1 MPLRDMTAE
10 QCRQALCDLAPPLCA
25 ILRDSRCAALLDR
38 IVQPDLPLHD
48 LAALLLG
55 EGVPLLLDEHAADT
69 AAVLSVLTGQRKE
82 ALLAM
87 PTSALLPMLRQVW
100 DEDLSDFF
108 ACAGASRPKP
118 SSGRSSAHRP
128 D

>member
-25 ILRDSRCAALLDR
+25 ILQDSRFSALLAR
-38 IVQPDLPLHD
+38 LTEPDLPLAD
-48 LAALLLG
+48 LTALLLG
-55 EGVPLLLDEHAADT
+55 EGVPLLLREHAADT
-69 AAVLSVLTGQRKE
+69 AAVLAILTNQRRE
-82 ALLAM
+82 DLSALPL
-87 PTSALLPMLRQVW
+87 SALLPMLRKVW

-108 ACAGASRPKP
+108 ACAGASRPTP
-118 SSGRSSAHRP
+118 SSGRSSARRQ